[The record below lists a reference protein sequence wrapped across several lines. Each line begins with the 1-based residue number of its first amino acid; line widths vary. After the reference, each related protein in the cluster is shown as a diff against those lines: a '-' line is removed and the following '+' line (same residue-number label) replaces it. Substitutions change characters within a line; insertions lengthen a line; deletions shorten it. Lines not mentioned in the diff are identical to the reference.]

1 MPNHKKTR
9 EQLLRLPYLTTGQ
22 IARLIG
28 VATRTVT
35 KAIDS
40 GRLKGHRIGV
50 GSDRRVARKNFAEY
64 VRKNGI
70 YIEGFD
76 EKDRISAIAI
86 GCDAA
91 ALTMLTVAFGEDELK
106 LTAVDDVFEAGVLM
120 GQIPPDLIVIDGS
133 MGSTAY
139 AAIMRSIEKASVG
152 TSVMGIGEYDDGE
165 IATLESRGV
174 VVVARPVDPNKLAE
188 AARAIAEAVREKNQ

>member
-22 IARLIG
+22 AARLLG
-28 VATRTVT
+28 VATRTVA

-50 GSDRRVARKNFAEY
+50 GNDRRIARKNFAEY
-64 VRKNGI
+64 VRNNGI

-76 EKDRISAIAI
+76 EKDRLTAIAI
-86 GCDAA
+86 GCDTAVLA
-91 ALTMLTVAFGEDELK
+91 MLTVAFGEDELK

-120 GQIPPDLIVIDGS
+120 GQMLPDLIVLDGS

-139 AAIMRSIEKASVG
+139 AVVMRFIEKSEIG
-152 TSVMGIGEYDDGE
+152 TEVMGIGEYDDDE
-165 IATLESRGV
+165 VATLESRGV
-174 VVVARPVDPNKLAE
+174 VVVARPVDPNKLAD
-188 AARAIAEAVREKNQ
+188 AARAIAVAVRESNQ